1 MSHKFFRTILS
12 LLVLALLGAGCST
25 DDSGDAGTTTTTDA
39 TDATDSD
46 PIILSGQGN
55 NLDAYSLQDDE
66 SADNTSADHQRVITN
81 AGDDPGGLD
90 INAQLCVFD
99 VDGKRMLIAG
109 EDTGQPDPPAGW
121 GIFELTGEMG
131 TLAASQQSKL
141 TPTYQPGDGPENYGC
156 GILADGRIL
165 TTDVGESVTGA
176 SGQLIIWFP
185 PFVGSAEGEIAYCK
199 LDIELPTAQSI
210 LVTGKEEF
218 LVAAARGGVFRYS
231 GPFPT
236 GNTPQEGCSSVDT
249 NGSPL
254 AGSINKETVI
264 EPGDNAMATPAGLA
278 VAPKGGMYVS
288 SVFTGVINEYDLDG
302 AFRRQILAPAEG
314 DVVDDEPYE
323 TGTPLGIVTDSDGN
337 LWYADIGL
345 VLDDGGI
352 GPGQGTGTLRVIH
365 FVDDEPQAPV
375 IVAEDLAFPDGL
387 GTFTP

>member
-1 MSHKFFRTILS
+1 MSHKFSRMISALM
-12 LLVLALLGAGCST
+12 VMALLGAGCST
-25 DDSGDAGTTTTTDA
+25 DDSEDAGTTTEA
-39 TDATDSD
+39 AAASDSD
-46 PIILSGQGN
+46 SNPIILSGQGN
-55 NLDAYSLQDDE
+55 HLDAYSLLDGNPPD
-66 SADNTSADHQRVITN
+66 DNTADHQRVITN
-81 AGDDPGGLD
+81 AGDDPNGLD

-99 VDGKRMLIAG
+99 VDGKRILIAG

-131 TLAASQQSKL
+131 TLTAEQQSKL
-141 TPTYQPGDGPENYGC
+141 TPTYQPGEDPENYGC
-156 GILADGRIL
+156 GVLADGRIL
-165 TTDVGESVTGA
+165 TTDVGEPVTGA

-210 LVTGKEEF
+210 LVTGDEEF

-236 GNTPQEGCSSVDT
+236 GDTPQEGCSTVDT

-278 VAPKGGMYVS
+278 PAPKDGMYVS

-302 AFRRQILAPAEG
+302 TFRRQILAPAEG
-314 DVVDDEPYE
+314 DIVDDEPYE
-323 TGTPLGIVTDSDGN
+323 TGTPLGIATDSDGN

-352 GPGQGTGTLRVIH
+352 GPGRNTGTLRVIQ
-365 FVDDEPQAPV
+365 FVDDKPQAPL
-375 IVAEDLAFPDGL
+375 IVAEDLAFPDGV
-387 GTFTP
+387 GTFKP